1 MKTIQKV
8 LTVLLGMMVFSTA
21 SSEGD
26 PMRGQEKS
34 AVCVA
39 CHSTDGN
46 SAMPEW
52 PKIAGQ
58 HEVYLLKQLRDFKLA
73 DKGGRNNAIMYGII
87 GQMSDQDLADFAAYY
102 SQQKMS
108 ASEADPAYVDLGR
121 QIYHGGLLEKGV
133 AACAACHAPS
143 GEGNQLTRFPKVSG
157 QWAKY
162 LSDQLIAFR
171 DGVRTN
177 GAMMVDIAQRMSED
191 EMLAVSS
198 YMAGLQDEAGE

>member
-8 LTVLLGMMVFSTA
+8 LTFLLGTMVFMTA
-21 SSEGD
+21 NAEGD
-26 PMRGQEKS
+26 PVRGQEKS

-58 HEVYLLKQLRDFKLA
+58 HEVYLLKQLHDFR
-73 DKGGRNNAIMYGII
+73 KGDQGSRNNAIMYGIV
-87 GQMSDQDLADFAAYY
+87 GQMTDKDLADLAAYY

-108 ASEADPAYVDLGR
+108 SSEADPAYVELGR

-133 AACAACHAPS
+133 TACAACHSPG
-143 GEGNQLTRFPKVSG
+143 GEGNKLTRFPKVSG
-157 QWAKY
+157 QWSKY

-177 GAMMVDIAQRMSED
+177 GAMMVDIAQRMSEE
-191 EMLAVSS
+191 EMMAVSS
-198 YMAGLQDEAGE
+198 YMAGLQDGA